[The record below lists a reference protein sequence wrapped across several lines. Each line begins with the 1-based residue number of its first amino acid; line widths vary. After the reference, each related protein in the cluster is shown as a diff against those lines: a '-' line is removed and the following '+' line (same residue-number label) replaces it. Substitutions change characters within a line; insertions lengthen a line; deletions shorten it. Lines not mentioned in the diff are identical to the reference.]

1 MCMQLHGVGGTLGE
15 EARAEEQ
22 HGLCMRQ
29 SRALLIYWLDMPA
42 INMHSSAGKGRAA
55 RRIAADIS
63 SRRKDIKM
71 G

>member
-1 MCMQLHGVGGTLGE
+1 
-15 EARAEEQ
+15 
-22 HGLCMRQ
+22 MRQ
-29 SRALLIYWLDMPA
+29 TRALLIYWLDMPA
-42 INMHSSAGKGRAA
+42 LNMHSSAGKGRAA